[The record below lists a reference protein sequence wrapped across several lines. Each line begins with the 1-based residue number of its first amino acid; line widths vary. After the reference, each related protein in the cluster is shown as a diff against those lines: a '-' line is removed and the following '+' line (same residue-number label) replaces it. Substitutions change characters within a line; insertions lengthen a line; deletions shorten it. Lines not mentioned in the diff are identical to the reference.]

1 MQVQFKNALFDSA
14 LFAFAVVNGS
24 TLTIVLENAE
34 IDLDFD
40 TEAEALEAQAELGE
54 VLDSVGSVSGVI
66 TEAAAA
72 VTGLLSGLFGSAK
85 AKVTKASS
93 AKSAEDVA
101 TTLTDI
107 LEQALAG
114 GRGASTTRPAARSTA
129 SEANDVF
136 GTNRTARTDA
146 ADTVVSDLTDAALRT
161 AIEDKAASLIE
172 SDARVQ
178 AMLAQLRRFYSD
190 AQVEEVIAV
199 RKDQVFQ
206 FARQNGNLTLNQ
218 IVAQILR

>member
-40 TEAEALEAQAELGE
+40 SEAEALEAQAELGE
-54 VLDSVGSVSGVI
+54 VLDSVGSVSNVI
-66 TEAAAA
+66 TDAANA
-72 VTGLLSGLFGSAK
+72 VSGLISGLFGTAK
-85 AKVTKASS
+85 AKVTKAST

-114 GRGASTTRPAARSTA
+114 RPAATRPASRSTA

-136 GTNRTARTDA
+136 GTNRTSRADA
-146 ADTVVSDLTDAALRT
+146 ADTVVSELTDAALRT
-161 AIEDKAASLIE
+161 AIEDKAASLLA

-178 AMLAQLRRFYSD
+178 AMVAQLRRFYSD
-190 AQVEEVIAV
+190 AQVDEVIEV
-199 RKDQVFQ
+199 RKSQVFD
-206 FARQNGNLTLNQ
+206 FARANGNLTLNQ

>member
-40 TEAEALEAQAELGE
+40 SEAEALEAQAELGE

-66 TEAAAA
+66 NDA
-72 VTGLLSGLFGSAK
+72 VTAVSGLVAGLFGTAK
-85 AKVTKASS
+85 SKVTKAST

-114 GRGASTTRPAARSTA
+114 GRPAASRPAARSTA
-129 SEANDVF
+129 AEANDVF
-136 GTNRTARTDA
+136 GTNRTARADA
-146 ADTVVSDLTDAALRT
+146 ADTVVSELTDAALRT
-161 AIEDKAASLIE
+161 AIEDKAAQLMA

-178 AMLAQLRRFYSD
+178 AMVEQLRRFYSD

>member
-66 TEAAAA
+66 NDA
-72 VTGLLSGLFGSAK
+72 VTAVSGLVAGLFGTAK
-85 AKVTKASS
+85 SKVTKAST

-114 GRGASTTRPAARSTA
+114 GRPAASRPAARSTA
-129 SEANDVF
+129 AEANDVF
-136 GTNRTARTDA
+136 GTNRTARADA
-146 ADTVVSDLTDAALRT
+146 ADTVVSELTDAALRT
-161 AIEDKAASLIE
+161 AIEDKAAQLMA

-178 AMLAQLRRFYSD
+178 AMVEQLRRFYSD

>member
-40 TEAEALEAQAELGE
+40 SEAEALEAQAELGE

-66 TEAAAA
+66 NDA
-72 VTGLLSGLFGSAK
+72 VTAVSGLVAGLFGTAK
-85 AKVTKASS
+85 SKVIKAST

-114 GRGASTTRPAARSTA
+114 GRPAASRPAARSTA

-136 GTNRTARTDA
+136 GTNRTSRADA
-146 ADTVVSDLTDAALRT
+146 ADTVVSELTDAALRT
-161 AIEDKAASLIE
+161 AIEDKAAALLA

-178 AMLAQLRRFYSD
+178 AMVAQLRRFYSD
-190 AQVEEVIAV
+190 EQVNEVIEV
-199 RKDQVFQ
+199 RKSQVFD